1 MLVNCT
7 PHWIKIIDSKNVIYD
22 DKTKEYTLIGEPV
35 VLKEYKPSGII
46 TRCNKTEQKIGRI
59 DGIEVFRTIYSKPWQ
74 LPEKKRRTY
83 YIVSALVA
91 NAAKDRDDLFV
102 PAHQV
107 RDGNGVIVGCLAL
120 SRV

>member
-7 PHWIKIIDSKNVIYD
+7 PHYVKILSSKNVTYNAE
-22 DKTKEYTLIGEPV
+22 TKEYTLTGEPE

-46 TRCNKTEQKIGRI
+46 TRCNKNEEKIGRI
-59 DGIEVFRTIYSKPWQ
+59 DGIEIFRTIYSEPWQ

-120 SRV
+120 SKV